1 MTITIEHRTAYTFA
15 APVFLEPHLVRLR
28 PRSDGAVRLL
38 DFALEIEPPPAVRAE
53 NLDLDGNVVTHAWF
67 EGLTTELRLCA
78 RARVETL
85 RADPFRF
92 LPAESERSLPYAYA
106 PDRAAGLQQ
115 YRSPPDAAH
124 PDVRALA
131 LAAARD
137 AERDHV
143 LFPLELA
150 RRVHRECAVQ
160 ARPEGPPR
168 PPETTLA
175 ARRGAC
181 RDLAV
186 LFVECCRAMGLAARF
201 VSGYA
206 YTDDTT
212 RAELHAWGEVYLSGG
227 GWRGY
232 DPSRGLAV
240 SDQHVTLAAAADS
253 AYAAPVSGS
262 FRGDGVKSHLE
273 TELTMRAAPKPSPPK
288 PDGD

>member
-1 MTITIEHRTAYTFA
+1 MTITIRHRTTYTFA

-38 DFALEIEPPPAVRAE
+38 DFALEIEPLPAVRAD

-67 EGLTTELRLCA
+67 EGLTTALRLCT

-92 LPAESERSLPYAYA
+92 LPAESERSLPYACA

-115 YRSPPDAAH
+115 YRSAPDAAH
-124 PDVRALA
+124 SEVRALA

-137 AERDHV
+137 AGRDQMR
-143 LFPLELA
+143 FPLELA
-150 RRVHRECAVQ
+150 RRLHRELTVQ
-160 ARPEGPPR
+160 PRPEGLPQ

-175 ARRGAC
+175 TRRGAC

-186 LFVECCRAMGLAARF
+186 LFVAGCRAVGLAARF
-201 VSGYA
+201 ASGYA
-206 YTDDTT
+206 A
-212 RAELHAWGEVYLSGG
+212 RAGGVGDELHAWGEVYLSGG

-232 DPSRGLAV
+232 DPSLGLAV
-240 SDQHVTLAAAADS
+240 ADRHVTVAAAARPPD
-253 AYAAPVSGS
+253 AAPVTGS
-262 FRGDGVKSHLE
+262 FRGDAAAGLE
-273 TELTMRAAPKPSPPK
+273 VDVDVRAC
-288 PDGD
+288 